1 MLVIPLLGS
10 CNWVVCVFVAHSRI
24 DSFHMDAG
32 QVISRERTASNAKVE
47 HIPCEIQFNG
57 SAPVS
62 SYFVVNDDNK
72 IKEAMFRGRLLKGE
86 RVSLPEGINGIQIDD
101 GISE

>member
-1 MLVIPLLGS
+1 MLLTLELTQ
-10 CNWVVCVFVAHSRI
+10 WR
-24 DSFHMDAG
+24 MEAG
-32 QVISRERTASNAKVE
+32 RVISRERTASDAKVE

-72 IKEAMFRGRLLKGE
+72 VKEAMFRGRLLKGE
-86 RVSLPEGINGIQIDD
+86 RVSLPEGVNGTQMDS
-101 GISE
+101 GVSK